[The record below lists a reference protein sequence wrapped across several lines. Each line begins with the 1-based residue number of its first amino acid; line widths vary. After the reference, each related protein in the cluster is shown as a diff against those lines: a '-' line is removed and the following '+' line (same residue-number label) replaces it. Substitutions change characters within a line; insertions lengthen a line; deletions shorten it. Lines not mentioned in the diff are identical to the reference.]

1 MLPFPDVTMGAVG
14 GILLIIIPFA
24 IALGFVARAS
34 GRRLVSYIFYFTA
47 LACGIAVISII
58 FILSGQH

>member
-34 GRRLVSYIFYFTA
+34 GRRLGSYIFYFTA

-58 FILSGQH
+58 FILSEQH